1 LLVFDL
7 STVLGVRVLM
17 RTTVWHVYECP
28 AIAGWEGVV
37 SAEEHVVMLADRG
50 ADAAAIDSFVLR
62 YEAAIEIVA
71 DLTSWAGN
79 GTWVVAALPD
89 VERGQMRMMFVVQQR
104 EADDPAFIAST
115 TELPSL
121 AAYERLPDAS
131 FQPGQRHALAAPYL
145 RRIREVR
152 RNALERRPAV
162 H

>member
-1 LLVFDL
+1 MV
-7 STVLGVRVLM
+7 VLEVRVLT

-37 SAEEHVVMLADRG
+37 SVEEYVTMLADRG
-50 ADAAAIDSFVLR
+50 TDAATIDSFVLR
-62 YEAAIEIVA
+62 YEAAIEAVA
-71 DLTSWAGN
+71 DLTSWEGD

-89 VERGQMRMMFVVQQR
+89 VERGQMCMMLVVQQR
-104 EADDPAFIAST
+104 EADGPAFIAST
-115 TELPSL
+115 IELPSL

-131 FQPGQRHALAAPYL
+131 FQPGQRGALAAPYL

-152 RNALERRPAV
+152 RTALERRPAV